1 VTCPQLVDSGVYV
14 LGALPP
20 AQRLAFEAHMAQ
32 CDECRSEVNELA
44 VLPGLLARV
53 DATSFETEAASAD
66 DDPAAE
72 RRRPHPVDL
81 LPGVIRRVNRRRR
94 TRRIGAMVGV
104 LAVACLALFAGLVL
118 PHQTTKVPAP
128 AVAAPITWHQMQ
140 SMTASPITAKVA
152 LTSTGSGTT
161 VALKCNYP
169 SVVSDPNYEHG
180 AKWFALFVYP
190 RNGGSPQQIGTW
202 SASPGDQLTI
212 PAVTAWGLADVS
224 EVQMRSS
231 DGTPLLSYNVT

>member
-1 VTCPQLVDSGVYV
+1 VYV

-32 CDECRSEVNELA
+32 CDECRSEVNEMA

-53 DATSFETEAASAD
+53 DAASFESDATDATSAD
-66 DDPAAE
+66 DDPAGE

-94 TRRIGAMVGV
+94 TRRLGALAGV
-104 LAVACLALFAGLVL
+104 LAVACLALFAGLAL
-118 PHQTTKVPAP
+118 PHQTTKTNVP
-128 AVAAPITWHQMQ
+128 AVAAPLSWHQMQ
-140 SMTASPITAKVA
+140 SIASTPITAKVA

-169 SVVSDPNYEHG
+169 TNASNPQYEG
-180 AKWFALFVYP
+180 AAKWFALFVYP
-190 RNGGSPQQIGTW
+190 RNGGNPQQIGTW

-212 PAVTAWGLADVS
+212 PAVTAWGLKDVS
-224 EVQMRSS
+224 EVQLRSS